1 MIKIYVLTGFLGSG
15 KTTLLNSF
23 LKQLSRFKNVV
34 IENEFGNANVDAHL
48 VDKKYDRLFELTN
61 GCLCCSLD
69 QELWDVLFQLIK
81 TSTKPDHLFIE
92 TSGVANPLVVLDL
105 LSNPKIK
112 EFFFVEHVISVVDL
126 ENYEQRNKQTLE
138 FGKQIA
144 SATTIIINKSE
155 KCEQIKKQEAYNF
168 IRKVQPYAQLLFS
181 NNGEVN
187 WNELKSNTHLYSHEL
202 VSSINNEHTS
212 GLNNVSISLPNNCDI
227 KKVLSILKMILQLY
241 SHQVFR
247 IKGIIKDLSGKFYS
261 VNSTGLYI
269 ETNEIE
275 QLFDFVGNQLV
286 FIGIGLKKESM
297 LRFFIGLNS

>member
-61 GCLCCSLD
+61 GCLCCLLD

-269 ETNEIE
+269 ETHEIE
-275 QLFDFVGNQLV
+275 QLFELVGNQLV

>member
-1 MIKIYVLTGFLGSG
+1 
-15 KTTLLNSF
+15 
-23 LKQLSRFKNVV
+23 
-34 IENEFGNANVDAHL
+34 
-48 VDKKYDRLFELTN
+48 
-61 GCLCCSLD
+61 
-69 QELWDVLFQLIK
+69 
-81 TSTKPDHLFIE
+81 
-92 TSGVANPLVVLDL
+92 VANPLVVLDL